1 MANNKPGKQF
11 LNFINSRNKRKRANF
26 ELDDIEDTDID
37 DMEEQ
42 IVYVI
47 AQAVAHIVKERPTKA
62 RGPREEKSLLNIFGE
77 HDFNNWSET
86 EFKKHIHE
94 NTRICFR

>member
-1 MANNKPGKQF
+1 
-11 LNFINSRNKRKRANF
+11 
-26 ELDDIEDTDID
+26 
-37 DMEEQ
+37 MEEQ

-86 EFKKHIHE
+86 EFKKHIHK